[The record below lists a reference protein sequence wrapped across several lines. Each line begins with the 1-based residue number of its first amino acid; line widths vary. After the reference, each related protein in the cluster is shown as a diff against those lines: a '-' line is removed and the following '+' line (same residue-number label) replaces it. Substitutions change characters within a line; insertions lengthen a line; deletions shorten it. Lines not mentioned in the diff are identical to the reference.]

1 MTAAALSPREM
12 KRRRKMGADYV
23 APSPY
28 SVGNALTKGDVFT
41 KLSAVVFGLG
51 NIVRKQYVKGV
62 ALLVLEIAFFVFLF
76 TNGITCLSKLP
87 SLGDQKQGK
96 VLVDGFWEY
105 TQGDNS
111 VVILLYGVCTVVLC
125 LLFVYL
131 WTVSLK
137 SAYKAE
143 CLTREQGKAP
153 SLGDDLRELT
163 NAKVHRLLMFLPTL
177 GILVFTVLPLIFM
190 ISMAFTS
197 YDRNHLVLFDWVG
210 FDNFAKVFSNSG
222 GTVNARLFLQV
233 TIWTLVW
240 AFFATFLNFFIGMFF
255 AMVINRKTTRFKGF
269 WRACFSMS
277 IACRS
282 SSPCW
287 SCAPCFSPPA
297 PSTACSWSGVG
308 LIRLCRSS
316 RMPLGPASRS
326 S

>member
-143 CLTREQGKAP
+143 CLAREQGKAP
-153 SLGDDLRELT
+153 SLGNDLRELT

-240 AFFATFLNFFIGMFF
+240 AFFATFLNLYRHVLRDGHQPQDH
-255 AMVINRKTTRFKGF
+255 ALQGLLACVLLHVHR
-269 WRACFSMS
+269 RAAVRLPAGHAHHAS
-277 IACRS
+277 AHRRHQ
-282 SSPCW
+282 
-287 SCAPCFSPPA
+287 PPA
-297 PSTACSWSGVG
+297 HGVG
-308 LIRLCRSS
+308 LD
-316 RMPLGPASRS
+316 
-326 S
+326 

>member
-1 MTAAALSPREM
+1 MCSPNYPQSYSDWATSFASNTSRAWHCWSLKSHSSYFCSPTASRACPSSPAWRPE
-12 KRRRKMGADYV
+12 A
-23 APSPY
+23 
-28 SVGNALTKGDVFT
+28 
-41 KLSAVVFGLG
+41 
-51 NIVRKQYVKGV
+51 
-62 ALLVLEIAFFVFLF
+62 
-76 TNGITCLSKLP
+76 
-87 SLGDQKQGK
+87 GK

-153 SLGDDLRELT
+153 SLGDDLHELT

-277 IACRS
+277 IAVPQFVSLLVMRTMLQ
-282 SSPCW
+282 
-287 SCAPCFSPPA
+287 PPA

-316 RMPLGPASRS
+316 RMPLGLASRS

>member
-143 CLTREQGKAP
+143 CLAREQGKAP
-153 SLGDDLRELT
+153 SLGNDLRELT

-210 FDNFAKVFSNSG
+210 FDNFA
-222 GTVNARLFLQV
+222 TVSYTHL
-233 TIWTLVW
+233 TLP
-240 AFFATFLNFFIGMFF
+240 
-255 AMVINRKTTRFKGF
+255 TTER
-269 WRACFSMS
+269 
-277 IACRS
+277 
-282 SSPCW
+282 
-287 SCAPCFSPPA
+287 
-297 PSTACSWSGVG
+297 V
-308 LIRLCRSS
+308 
-316 RMPLGPASRS
+316 
-326 S
+326 

>member
-62 ALLVLEIAFFVFLF
+62 ALLALEIAFFVFLF
-76 TNGITCLSKLP
+76 TNGITCLSKLS

-153 SLGDDLRELT
+153 SLGDDRSC
-163 NAKVHRLLMFLPTL
+163 HRSCRRCRTYKHRPSLSP
-177 GILVFTVLPLIFM
+177 
-190 ISMAFTS
+190 
-197 YDRNHLVLFDWVG
+197 
-210 FDNFAKVFSNSG
+210 
-222 GTVNARLFLQV
+222 
-233 TIWTLVW
+233 
-240 AFFATFLNFFIGMFF
+240 
-255 AMVINRKTTRFKGF
+255 
-269 WRACFSMS
+269 
-277 IACRS
+277 IA
-282 SSPCW
+282 
-287 SCAPCFSPPA
+287 
-297 PSTACSWSGVG
+297 
-308 LIRLCRSS
+308 
-316 RMPLGPASRS
+316 
-326 S
+326 